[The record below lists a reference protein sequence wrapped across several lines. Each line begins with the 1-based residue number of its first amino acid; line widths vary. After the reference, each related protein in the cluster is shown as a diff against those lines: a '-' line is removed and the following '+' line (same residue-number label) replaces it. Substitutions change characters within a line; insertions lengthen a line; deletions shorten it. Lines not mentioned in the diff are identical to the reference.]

1 MLVYQVNWSFYQG
14 VIVMIALPTQMN
26 YVHWMRNV
34 NNASAFLKVGSFY
47 HRVRNIKMINLSFNP
62 YIGCDCDENSPNPD
76 ELCPANQKCKQCKC
90 LLEGKNYYS
99 EITFW
104 TLVYFSGCDCD
115 ENSLNPDELCPANEK
130 CKNCKCIAKGR
141 VETWWKMMMLQFIDY
156 FSLPGLFWPIINN
169 FHFLSYW
176 LSIIGPNCLVLF
188 GLRFS
193 RMFDTRADRLTGFYS
208 RSF

>member
-1 MLVYQVNWSFYQG
+1 MSQDAL
-14 VIVMIALPTQMN
+14 IVK
-26 YVHWMRNV
+26 
-34 NNASAFLKVGSFY
+34 NNQLW
-47 HRVRNIKMINLSFNP
+47 SFNP

-130 CKNCKCIAKGR
+130 CKNCKCIAKGKSKG
-141 VETWWKMMMLQFIDY
+141 VFT
-156 FSLPGLFWPIINN
+156 
-169 FHFLSYW
+169 
-176 LSIIGPNCLVLF
+176 V
-188 GLRFS
+188 
-193 RMFDTRADRLTGFYS
+193 
-208 RSF
+208 SF